1 MFSEVTAS
9 RQVLIVC
16 DMQPDLLGSIVPAS
30 KREAL
35 IDRIHIG
42 IDVARR
48 AGWKV
53 VHTGV
58 RFPPSYQGVPPNH
71 KIYGGFQRLNA
82 KLGDHA
88 AHWFLEGYP
97 GSEMML
103 YREGDT
109 AIWRSHHLP
118 TQEFIDQ
125 VLGCKTNDE
134 VSASSLVQ
142 ATVLGIKAGYAVQA
156 VTQSLSDAGVAV
168 HVVRDCVQDDDEKRC
183 DAVMD
188 HLIPIYGTVIT
199 LAELI
204 DAAVGLDQYKYQS
217 EEDGSDDGRQKSL
230 YLYSFCG
237 RGGHASLYL
246 GHLTENWQP
255 FPTQPWYDEPL
266 TGKRYSCPLGKR
278 IVDLSDEP
286 QFSRISMFLKGREWL
301 DEKEKVVQLSN
312 EFMPRTYRLERG
324 KWVDDEPNADAAP
337 CLWFLKETDKNGGRA
352 VQAFL
357 SAAECLE
364 AALPDGRYVVQPHVS
379 TPLLTVDGHK
389 CHLKQYAYLQCSA
402 EGESA
407 TWELFTHRHPFLSI
421 APHPWSPTDTRSSTQ
436 VTILRDLQLKHGEHC
451 NIWSG
456 WPAAYDSCQQI
467 MATVVGRAV
476 EQRKLLPRPNQKQFE
491 LFSADFM
498 IDESGRAWLLEFNFT
513 PVLFDPLH
521 NQDLTTKGLVEYH
534 RRYREFD
541 KNDARII
548 NDHDMIRGALSLA
561 INQKHSKDD
570 GWDAL
575 STFSLS
581 GSVTK

>member
-1 MFSEVTAS
+1 MSSVATAS
-9 RQVLIVC
+9 LQVLVVC

-30 KREAL
+30 KRDAL
-35 IDRIHIG
+35 IDRIQIG
-42 IDVARR
+42 MDVARR
-48 AGWKV
+48 AGWKI
-53 VHTGV
+53 VHMGV
-58 RFPPSYQGVPPNH
+58 RFPSSYQGVPPHH

-82 KLGDHA
+82 KLGNDA

-103 YREGDT
+103 YEEGDT
-109 AIWRSHHLP
+109 AVWRPQHLP
-118 TQEFIDQ
+118 TQELIDQ
-125 VLGCKTNDE
+125 VLGCKTNDQ
-134 VSASSLVQ
+134 VAASTPVQ
-142 ATVLGIKAGYAVQA
+142 ATVVGIKAGYAVQA
-156 VTQSLSDAGVAV
+156 VTQSLSDAGIAV
-168 HVVRDCVQDDDEKRC
+168 YVVRDCVQDDDEKRC

-188 HLIPIYGTVIT
+188 HLIPVYGSVVT

-204 DAAVGLDQYKYQS
+204 DVAVGLDQYKYQND
-217 EEDGSDDGRQKSL
+217 EDGSNDGRKKSL
-230 YLYSFCG
+230 QLYSFCG

-246 GHLTENWQP
+246 GHLTENWQQ
-255 FPTQPWYDEPL
+255 FPTQPW
-266 TGKRYSCPLGKR
+266 
-278 IVDLSDEP
+278 
-286 QFSRISMFLKGREWL
+286 EWL

-312 EFMPRTYRLERG
+312 EFMPKTYRLEFG
-324 KWVDDEPNADAAP
+324 KWVDDEPNSDATP
-337 CLWFLKETDKNGGRA
+337 RLWFLKETDKNGGRA

-379 TPLLTVDGHK
+379 NPLLTVDGHK

-402 EGESA
+402 GGENA
-407 TWELFTHRHPFLSI
+407 TWDLFTHRHPFLSI
-421 APHPWSPTDTRSSTQ
+421 APHPWSPTDTSRDTQ
-436 VTILRDLQLKHGEHC
+436 VTILRDLQLKHREHC
-451 NIWSG
+451 DVWSG
-456 WPAAYDSCQQI
+456 WPTAYESCQQI
-467 MATVVGRAV
+467 MVAVVGRAV

-521 NQDLTTKGLVEYH
+521 NQDLTIKGLVEYH

-561 INQKHSKDD
+561 INQKPSKDD

-575 STFSLS
+575 STFSYS
-581 GSVTK
+581 GSLTK